1 MDIDGALEHALNGQ
15 AILFVGSGF
24 SRSAR
29 NVSGDF
35 LMTGAELGRHLS
47 GEVGLAAGTQL
58 QHAADEYID
67 VKGEAALLQLLRSQ
81 FTVASVSA
89 PQRQIASVPWRSI
102 FTTNYDS
109 VVERAASEEGK
120 AIDAIVLSDDR
131 SQLPRDGATWCLHLN
146 GYIERLT
153 RGCLQ
158 DELKLTEGSY
168 LSESISSSPWMS
180 RFRQELRLARAVF
193 IVGYSLADIDI
204 ARLLRS
210 EPEAA
215 AKTFLFVG
223 NQADDT
229 TVRRLANAGTVERV
243 GTDEFA
249 TILERKRVSYTP
261 PAEIPRIESAVRR
274 FTVPSQSAEWT
285 GERIFDLLLTGETVP
300 ALTRDSLYGQ
310 RRYFLERAVT
320 GQIVSQLRA
329 EAGPIV
335 VCGELGNGKTAVL
348 EGLKYRMEESGH
360 AVYEVIEHGDDAI
373 SELDT
378 VLRSD
383 TAQTVIIDDYTRS
396 IATVEFLA
404 QHAGAQLR
412 IVLAARTSL
421 NDTYYRE
428 LCRMFAVRAL
438 LSTAP
443 MNSMAGMWT
452 GWSAR

>member
-243 GTDEFA
+243 GKDEFA

-261 PAEIPRIESAVRR
+261 PAEIPRIES
-274 FTVPSQSAEWT
+274 
-285 GERIFDLLLTGETVP
+285 LTGETVP